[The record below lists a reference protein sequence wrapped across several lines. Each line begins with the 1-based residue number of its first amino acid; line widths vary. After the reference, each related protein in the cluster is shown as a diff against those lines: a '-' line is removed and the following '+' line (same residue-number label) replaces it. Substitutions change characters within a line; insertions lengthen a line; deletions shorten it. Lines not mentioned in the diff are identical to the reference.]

1 MQPEG
6 VQKVPGTAQEM
17 LLPMVL
23 DVIWGD
29 VVGMLAGRVRRVIG
43 EVDARR
49 LIEVR
54 RC

>member
-17 LLPMVL
+17 LLPMVP

-29 VVGMLAGRVRRVIG
+29 IVGMLAGRVRCVMR
-43 EVDARR
+43 EVDA
-49 LIEVR
+49 
-54 RC
+54 C